1 MSRVVQ
7 YHPSVI
13 SADAIGASISSLH
26 QALRELGVASYVAC
40 SDSNIVNSD
49 YATLSTSMLKRM
61 AWRDTDLLLLHY
73 SFFND
78 ELESLIDLPVRK
90 ILIYHN
96 VTPGHFFR
104 SHRSMSFLGDLCD
117 HARGQMRRFASAF
130 ESAVGDSDY
139 NSAELREFGFRN
151 PETIPVF
158 FNDAFFTSRE
168 LDNELYFDIKAS
180 SEVNIVFVGRFVPNK
195 RHDLLIDILA
205 AYKRLFGRSASLHLA
220 GKIWDNEYF
229 HALLGR
235 AVQGGVLSNVKIYQN
250 ASGLAVKTLFAAS
263 DAFISMS
270 EHEGF
275 MVPVLEAFSVGCP
288 VLAYSSTAVGET
300 MGTAGIKFDT
310 LDPAIPAGYLEL
322 LRRDKTLRNEIV
334 REQADRVTDFYSEAT
349 ARKWLSFLGG
359 FVDISAGL
367 NS

>member
-26 QALRELGVASYVAC
+26 QLLRQRGVSSYVAC
-40 SDSNIVNSD
+40 ADSNLAKSD
-49 YATLSTSMLKRM
+49 YATLSLSMLKRLD
-61 AWRDTDLLLLHY
+61 WRDTDLLLLHY
-73 SFFND
+73 SFFNE
-78 ELESLIDLPVRK
+78 ELESLLDLPVRK

-104 SHRSMSFLGDLCD
+104 NQGSMSWLGDMCD
-117 HARGQMRRFASAF
+117 HSRAQMRRFASAF
-130 ESAVGDSDY
+130 EKGVGDSDY
-139 NSAELREFGFRN
+139 NTAELKEFGFRA

-168 LDNELYFDIKAS
+168 LDNQLYFDIKAA

-195 RHDLLIDILA
+195 RHDLLIDTLA
-205 AYKRLFGRSASLHLA
+205 AYKKLFGRPASLHMA
-220 GKIWDNEYF
+220 GKIWGDEYF

-235 AVQGGVLSNVKIYQN
+235 AVQGGVLSDVKIYQH
-250 ASGLAVKTLFAAS
+250 ASGLTIKTLFAAA
-263 DAFISMS
+263 DAFLSMS

-275 MVPVLEAFSVGCP
+275 MVPVLEAFAVGCP
-288 VLAYSSTAVGET
+288 VLAYAGTAVGET
-300 MGTAGIKFDT
+300 MGPAGVKFDA
-310 LDPAIPAGYLEL
+310 LDPSVPAGYLEL
-322 LRRDKTLRNEIV
+322 LRRDKTLRNDIV
-334 REQADRVTDFYSEAT
+334 REQADRATDFYSEAT
-349 ARKWLSFLGG
+349 ARKWLSFLKG

-367 NS
+367 NA